1 MQPVCIIIN
10 HLFVLYIPYTQC
22 TQMESLSPF
31 LQGEVYKKPQGRV
44 RLHIPKSHFPL
55 ISSKMQTRNADILI
69 WDNHNF
75 IETIRLRGEY

>member
-31 LQGEVYKKPQGRV
+31 LQGEGRV